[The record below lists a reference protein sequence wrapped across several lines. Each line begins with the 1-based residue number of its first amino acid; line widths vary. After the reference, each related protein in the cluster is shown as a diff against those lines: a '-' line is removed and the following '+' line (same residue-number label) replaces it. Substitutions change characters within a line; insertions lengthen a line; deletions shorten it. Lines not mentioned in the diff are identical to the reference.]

1 MDRRHLLDNAV
12 VHPTGV
18 VLGRGAYGE
27 VLEVEYKGVIYAAKK
42 YRIGSSSQAI
52 SREKEILPIIRHPNI
67 VPYYGICKLSS
78 DKSTVLVMERMD
90 KNLDSFLRKSPN
102 ISLETKI
109 AVLNDVAKGMH
120 HLHSQSP
127 AIIHRD
133 LTDTN
138 VLLDSSGTAKVSDF
152 GNSRTIDLTATP
164 EILTSNPGTVDYM
177 PPEALEGGSYDTK
190 LDVFSFGHFSVHV
203 IIRHRPHPL
212 LSHNYRLAGKL
223 LPRTEV
229 ERRVQY
235 LEEMRSILGGE
246 GDKHPLYELTIRCL
260 DDEASERPS
269 FAEILQQRPFAELN

>member
-1 MDRRHLLDNAV
+1 MDRHHFLANAV

-18 VLGRGAYGE
+18 VLGGGTYGD
-27 VLEVEYKGVIYAAKK
+27 VLEVEFKGVIYAAKK

-78 DKSTVLVMERMD
+78 DKSTVVVMEKMD
-90 KNLDSFLRKSPN
+90 KNLDCFLRKSPN
-102 ISLETKI
+102 ISLTRKI

-127 AIIHRD
+127 AILHRD

-138 VLLDSSGTAKVSDF
+138 VLLDSNGTAKVSDF

-164 EILTSNPGTVDYM
+164 EIFTSNPGTVDYM
-177 PPEALEGGSYDTK
+177 PPEALEGGLYNAK
-190 LDVFSFGHFSVHV
+190 LDVFSFAHLSIHV

-212 LSHNYRLAGKL
+212 LRHTYKVAGKL
-223 LPRTEV
+223 MARTEV
-229 ERRVQY
+229 ERREQY
-235 LEEMRSILGGE
+235 LHKMRSILGGE

-260 DDEASERPS
+260 NDEASERPS
-269 FAEILQQRPFAELN
+269 FAEILQQRPFSELN